1 MTGGGGLHGL
11 TDTTET
17 LTEGH
22 TAWTVVATARLEVP
36 LYGLRGI
43 TMDNVV
49 YMIGKVVKGVR
60 MGWWGNH
67 FLRSDFVLVNIKI
80 CRVFLVTKV
89 TLEIACL
96 GQSVSNLVGKP
107 RKTN

>member
-1 MTGGGGLHGL
+1 MYPNIIYIPGQVYLVTGGGGLQGL

-22 TAWTVVATARLEVP
+22 TAWDVVATARLEVP

-49 YMIGKVVKGVR
+49 YMIGRAIKAVR
-60 MGWWGNH
+60 MGWWGIISYGLTSEEN
-67 FLRSDFVLVNIKI
+67 
-80 CRVFLVTKV
+80 
-89 TLEIACL
+89 
-96 GQSVSNLVGKP
+96 
-107 RKTN
+107 

>member
-22 TAWTVVATARLEVP
+22 TAWDVVDTARLEVP

-49 YMIGKVVKGVR
+49 YMIGRAIK
-60 MGWWGNH
+60 GWWRNH
-67 FLRSDFVLVNIKI
+67 FLRSDFVRELI
-80 CRVFLVTKV
+80 C
-89 TLEIACL
+89 
-96 GQSVSNLVGKP
+96 
-107 RKTN
+107 